1 MKAES
6 SVYQVSSMK
15 ACQQNDAT
23 YSQQNDFDDWLKLA
37 GKDYEYLLNQVHWK
51 SLLANTKTILDVGCG
66 KAYFPNVLFSTVDLS
81 GTSLRYSALDPVQS
95 CLDRCEEIL
104 SRFPIRLDGFYNAT
118 IEQSALSK
126 RFDLIWCFKSL
137 YLVEASLIRKSLLKI
152 NQMLDE
158 EGAAIIFH
166 CTGESFIIDYHN
178 NVYNN
183 SSLANAKENYRFN
196 TAEEIEEALQ
206 SSGIKYRHA
215 CGGHK
220 SRIPMEETSVL
231 SNYLSKG
238 SLITP
243 VSFEDFIADKD
254 IRSHLE
260 ERVECADYVFG
271 HSYKIIIFGPG
282 MNKVGAESAFAVSKQ
297 TSIATEGATLKY
309 WR

>member
-1 MKAES
+1 MKAF
-6 SVYQVSSMK
+6 
-15 ACQQNDAT
+15 QQNDAT

-51 SLLANTKTILDVGCG
+51 ALLAKTRTILDVGCG
-66 KAYFPNVLFSTVDLS
+66 KAYFPNMLFSSVDAS
-81 GTSLRYSALDPVQS
+81 GISIKYSALDPVQS

-104 SRFPIRLDGFYNAT
+104 SRFPIGLDGFYNAT
-118 IEQSALSK
+118 IEQSALPLK
-126 RFDLIWCFKSL
+126 FDLVWCLKSL
-137 YLVEASLIRKSLLKI
+137 YLVEASLITRSLLKI
-152 NQMLDE
+152 SQMLGE
-158 EGAAIIFH
+158 EGVAIIFH
-166 CTGESFIIDYHN
+166 CTGDSFIIDYHN

-183 SSLANAKENYRFN
+183 SSLAKAEEHYRYN

-206 SSGIKYRHA
+206 ASGIKYRHA

-220 SRIPMEETSVL
+220 TRISTEDRSVL

-243 VSFEDFIADKD
+243 LSFEDLIEDKG

-260 ERVECADYVFG
+260 ERVECADYVFC

-282 MNKVGAESAFAVSKQ
+282 MNKVETKSALAMSK
-297 TSIATEGATLKY
+297 
-309 WR
+309 